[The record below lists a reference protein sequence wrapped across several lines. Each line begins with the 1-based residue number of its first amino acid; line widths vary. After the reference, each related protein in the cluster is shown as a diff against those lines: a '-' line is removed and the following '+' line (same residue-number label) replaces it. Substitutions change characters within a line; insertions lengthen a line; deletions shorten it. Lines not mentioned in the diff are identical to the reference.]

1 MFKNYLTIAYRN
13 LINQKWFSVINVM
26 GLAIGLAVAIL
37 IGLWVEDELSYN
49 TYHEN
54 YDRLARVMM
63 NAKAG
68 GQINT
73 NVGVALPL
81 KYTLEEKYGED
92 FTALAAASWNWPHK
106 LSYGDTHISEEG
118 MSVQSQLPEM
128 LSLDFVSGSYEEALK
143 EPNSILL
150 KESLAK
156 ALFGEE
162 DPYGKI
168 ITYDNDTDLKVT
180 AVYKDLPENSSLKE
194 TDFLTTWKL
203 YENKNFWVKNSKT
216 DWENNSFQIFAQI
229 SHNSSFESVSEK
241 IKDIKKEFVPN
252 IEPELFL
259 FPMSKWHLYSD
270 FEDGKNIGGRIKYV
284 WLFGLTGIFV
294 LLLACINFM
303 NLSTARSEKRVRE
316 VGIRKSVGSLRTQLV
331 GQFLSESLLVSFLAA
346 FISLVLIQ
354 LSIPFFN
361 ELADKEFTLPI
372 DNPLFWL
379 MVISFTLLTGLLAGS
394 YPAFYLS
401 SFNPL
406 QALKGGL
413 KVGKWATI
421 PREML
426 VVFQFVISIAL
437 IVGTLVVF
445 QQINHAKERTVGYD
459 REGLIHF
466 MTNNQLSG
474 KFDVLRTELLRTGYV
489 EETAVSMSPVTGVW
503 SNTSAISWEGK
514 SPDEVVTFAR
524 ITCSPEYGK
533 TVGWNIIEG
542 RDFSREFATDSSA
555 LIFNQKSAAIIGG
568 GESIVGNTVKWG
580 ESDMTVI
587 GVAEDMLMGSPWRP
601 VQPAVFVLNDVWVNV
616 HTVRMKT
623 GVPVAKALEAI
634 EEVFASM
641 SPNTPFDYTFT
652 DEAFGRKFVAEERI
666 KNLARIFAFLAI
678 FISCMGLFGLS
689 SYLTEQKT
697 KEIGI
702 RKVLGA
708 TVKHLWALQSRNF
721 MKLVLISCLIAIP
734 IAWYYLENWLKG
746 YEYRVSLEWEVFFIA
761 SLLAL
766 SLTLITVS
774 IQSVKAA
781 TANPVDSLRSE

>member
-1 MFKNYLTIAYRN
+1 MLKNYLVIAYRN

-26 GLAIGLAVAIL
+26 GLAMGLAVAIL
-37 IGLWVEDELSYN
+37 IGLWVQDELSYN
-49 TYHEN
+49 TSHDN
-54 YDRLARVMM
+54 YDHLAHVMM
-63 NAKAG
+63 NAKSSG
-68 GQINT
+68 KINT
-73 NVGVALPL
+73 GIGVALPL
-81 KYTLEEKYGED
+81 VFTLEEKYGED

-118 MSVQSQLPEM
+118 MSAQAQLPKM
-128 LSLDFVSGSYEEALK
+128 LSLKLVSGSYEEALK
-143 EPNSILL
+143 EPNSIVL

-162 DPYGKI
+162 EAYGKI
-168 ITYDNDTDLKVT
+168 IKYDNDTDLKVT
-180 AVYKDLPENSSLKE
+180 AVFKDLPENSSLKE
-194 TDFLTTWKL
+194 TDFFTTWEL
-203 YENKNFWVKNSKT
+203 YENQTTWVKASRTN
-216 DWENNSFQIFAQI
+216 WENNSFQIFTQI
-229 SHNSSFESVSEK
+229 APHTSFEAVSEK
-241 IKDIKKEFVPN
+241 IKDIKKEFIPEV
-252 IEPELFL
+252 EPELFL

-270 FEDGKNIGGRIKYV
+270 FEDGVSVGGRIKYV

-316 VGIRKSVGSLRTQLV
+316 VGIRKSVGSLRAQLV

-346 FISLVLIQ
+346 VISLFLIQ
-354 LSIPFFN
+354 LVIPFFN
-361 ELADKEFTLPI
+361 ELADKEFELPLS
-372 DNPLFWL
+372 NPLFWL
-379 MVISFTLLTGLLAGS
+379 MVVGFTLLTGLLAGS

-401 SFNPL
+401 SFKPI

-459 REGLIHF
+459 KEGLIHF

-489 EETAVSMSPVTGVW
+489 EEAAVAMSPVTGVW
-503 SNTSAISWEGK
+503 SHTTDISWEGK
-514 SPDEVVTFAR
+514 NPDEVVTFAR
-524 ITCSPEYGK
+524 ITCSPEFGK
-533 TVGWNIIEG
+533 TVGWNIVEG
-542 RDFSREFATDSSA
+542 RDFSREFATDTAA
-555 LIFNQKSAAIIGG
+555 LIFNQKAASMIGG
-568 GESIVGNTVKWG
+568 GESIVGNTVNWG
-580 ESDMTVI
+580 GDDMPVI
-587 GVAEDMLMGSPWRP
+587 GVVEDMLMGSPWQP
-601 VQPAVFVLNDVWVNV
+601 VMPAVFVLHEKWVNV
-616 HTVRMKT
+616 HTVRL
-623 GVPVAKALEAI
+623 KAGAPLSKSLEAV
-634 EEVFASM
+634 EEVFTSLA
-641 SPNTPFDYTFT
+641 PDTPFDYIFT

-689 SYLTEQKT
+689 SYLAEQRT

-708 TVKHLWALQSRNF
+708 TVKHLWA
-721 MKLVLISCLIAIP
+721 
-734 IAWYYLENWLKG
+734 
-746 YEYRVSLEWEVFFIA
+746 
-761 SLLAL
+761 
-766 SLTLITVS
+766 
-774 IQSVKAA
+774 
-781 TANPVDSLRSE
+781 